1 MKIEIAESL
10 ILSYLKHI
18 KKCLIVQTNWK
29 VSSNWDIEET
39 ANNQT
44 QVVYDKIIVHPE
56 FSDIFKKSELRQI
69 LRQSEV
75 DAIGISISLNKIF
88 LTEIA
93 FHEGGLNYT
102 GGKSETKKRI
112 IKKLLRAY
120 LTALQLFPNYS
131 YEVIFASP
139 KVNPATEKE
148 IKEFFEL
155 LNNDFSS
162 EQISFKYFSNEE
174 FEREILLPTI
184 EVSKSEADM
193 SELFM
198 RAIKLV
204 ELFNLLDNKN
214 VLSTHN
220 DVEAKPKRRKR
231 YKNISETDKDVSSS
245 ERLFSNQEIQRKIS
259 SIAKNISEDEL
270 ELLCKKEESKKLFN
284 LSIPLFIKCPKDISK
299 ELKNKVIKDA
309 KGRNRWTWEFE
320 FEFDRNNFIYAIT
333 TQWIQRNDIKVKE
346 WLDNHQ

>member
-29 VSSNWDIEET
+29 VSSNWDIKET

-162 EQISFKYFSNEE
+162 EQVSFKYFSNEE

-184 EVSKSEADM
+184 EVSKAEADT

-204 ELFNLLDNKN
+204 ELFSLLNDKD
-214 VLSTHN
+214 STSIH
-220 DVEAKPKRRKR
+220 DSVKSKPERRKKH
-231 YKNISETDKDVSSS
+231 KNISETDEDV
-245 ERLFSNQEIQRKIS
+245 NEINKVASRITGW
-259 SIAKNISEDEL
+259 AKNQGQINSKILTSFL
-270 ELLCKKEESKKLFN
+270 ELSRKDNKYITEDNLKLYFKSKFPKIRFESNFYQMKTIDSHNHGKVFEQNGENITIWQPVILYVEEYEKQVFN
-284 LSIPLFIKCPKDISK
+284 
-299 ELKNKVIKDA
+299 
-309 KGRNRWTWEFE
+309 
-320 FEFDRNNFIYAIT
+320 
-333 TQWIQRNDIKVKE
+333 
-346 WLDNHQ
+346 

>member
-1 MKIEIAESL
+1 MFFKDATSL
-10 ILSYLKHI
+10 
-18 KKCLIVQTNWK
+18 
-29 VSSNWDIEET
+29 
-39 ANNQT
+39 
-44 QVVYDKIIVHPE
+44 
-56 FSDIFKKSELRQI
+56 
-69 LRQSEV
+69 
-75 DAIGISISLNKIF
+75 LNKIF

-139 KVNPATEKE
+139 KVNPAPEKE

-184 EVSKSEADM
+184 EVSKTEADT

-204 ELFNLLDNKN
+204 ELFSLLNDKDST
-214 VLSTHN
+214 STH
-220 DVEAKPKRRKR
+220 DSIKAKPKRRKR
-231 YKNISETDKDVSSS
+231 HKNISETNEDV
-245 ERLFSNQEIQRKIS
+245 NEINKVARRIKGW
-259 SIAKNISEDEL
+259 AKNQDQINSKILTSFL
-270 ELLCKKEESKKLFN
+270 ELNRKDNAYITEDNLESYFKSKFPKIKFKGNFNQMKTIDSHNHGKVFEKNGENITIWEPVRLYVEEYEKQVFKL
-284 LSIPLFIKCPKDISK
+284 
-299 ELKNKVIKDA
+299 
-309 KGRNRWTWEFE
+309 
-320 FEFDRNNFIYAIT
+320 
-333 TQWIQRNDIKVKE
+333 
-346 WLDNHQ
+346 

>member
-1 MKIEIAESL
+1 MPKIEIAESL
-10 ILSYLKHI
+10 IASYLKHV
-18 KKCLIVQTNWK
+18 KKCLIVQTNWG

-44 QVVYDKIIVHPE
+44 QAVYDKIITHSE
-56 FSDIFKKSELRQI
+56 FSDVFKKSELNQI

-131 YEVIFASP
+131 YEVIFAYP
-139 KVNPATEKE
+139 KVNPAPEKE

-174 FEREILLPTI
+174 FEKEILLPTI
-184 EVSKSEADM
+184 ELSKAEADT

-204 ELFNLLDNKN
+204 ELFSLI
-214 VLSTHN
+214 N
-220 DVEAKPKRRKR
+220 DKDSASNHDGFKAKPERRKRRKR
-231 YKNISETDKDVSSS
+231 HENIGEADKDVNEINKVASRIKGWAKKQDQINSKILTS
-245 ERLFSNQEIQRKIS
+245 FLELKRENFDKPITEAMLKERS
-259 SIAKNISEDEL
+259 SIETFDKNFPQMKTIAPNNHGKVFEQNGENITIWQPVIL
-270 ELLCKKEESKKLFN
+270 YVEEYEKQVFKS
-284 LSIPLFIKCPKDISK
+284 
-299 ELKNKVIKDA
+299 
-309 KGRNRWTWEFE
+309 
-320 FEFDRNNFIYAIT
+320 
-333 TQWIQRNDIKVKE
+333 
-346 WLDNHQ
+346 